1 MKTLHTLLIAAA
13 ILCAGCATQPA
24 AGPVA
29 ADGAPAIAG
38 DIAARLEQLP
48 QVEIDYDR
56 DLLDANQKEVLAKL
70 VEASKLLDEVFLLQV
85 STDNPAL
92 RQTLYE
98 HALDDPRY
106 RDAYE
111 YFRVMYGR
119 WDRLA
124 EGEPFV
130 APFGAEG
137 AKPKGAGFYPA
148 DITPEELE
156 EWTANDPA
164 AGEAVQNLFT
174 VIRRQNGAL
183 ISVPYSRAYRDHLV
197 PAAETLREAARL
209 TRNGSLRDYLNKRAD
224 ALLSD
229 DYYESDLAWMDLD
242 SDIEVVI
249 GPYEVYEDS
258 LNNYKAAFESFVTV
272 VDAGESQKLS
282 RYVSHLPRM
291 EQNLPI
297 PDEHKNPNRG
307 AESPI
312 KVVQEVFTAGDAR
325 AGVQTAAF
333 NLPND
338 ERVREAKGSKKVLL
352 KNVMEAKFEKT
363 GKPIALRLLEPEH
376 ARLVAFD
383 PFFNHVLFHELSHGL
398 GPGIIDGPDG
408 RPVEARLLLK
418 ETYSSIEETKADVAG
433 IWNVLYAMD
442 NDLLDSFGRE
452 DLFSSY
458 AGLMFRSMRFGLDS
472 AHGRANTIQWNWMR
486 EKGAIIREASGRY
499 RVNYDLMEEAV
510 ESLLHE
516 LLMIEA
522 TGDYQRSRRMLQ
534 TYGISNAEIEE
545 IIGSLEDLPVDIAP
559 VFTGAGE
566 QFTR

>member
-1 MKTLHTLLIAAA
+1 MKRFLTLLVAA
-13 ILCAGCATQPA
+13 IVPVLGCATHSTVQPTDQ
-24 AGPVA
+24 G
-29 ADGAPAIAG
+29 DAPAIAS
-38 DIAARLEQLP
+38 DIPDRLEQLP
-48 QVEIDYDR
+48 QVAIDYDR
-56 DLLDANQKEVLAKL
+56 SLLDDNQRAVLGQL
-70 VEASKLLDEVFLLQV
+70 IEASKLLDEVFLLQV
-85 STDNPAL
+85 SPDNLEL
-92 RQTLYE
+92 RQALYDR
-98 HALDDPRY
+98 ALEDPAY
-106 RDAYE
+106 RAAYE
-111 YFRVMYGR
+111 YFRIMYGR

-124 EGEPFV
+124 AGEPFIE
-130 APFGAEG
+130 PFGVEG
-137 AKPKGAGFYPA
+137 EKPKGAGFYPA

-156 EWTANDPA
+156 EWTTSSPDA
-164 AGEAVQNLFT
+164 ADAVQNLFT
-174 VIRRQNGAL
+174 VIRRENGEL
-183 ISVPYSRAYRDHLV
+183 RSVPYSTAYRAYLV
-197 PAAETLREAARL
+197 PAAAHLREAARL
-209 TRNGSLRDYLNKRAD
+209 TRNESLRNFLSKRAD

-249 GPYEVYEDS
+249 GPYEVYEDT

-272 VDAGESQKLS
+272 VDREESQKLS

-312 KVVQEVFTAGDAR
+312 KVVQVIFTAGDTR

-363 GKPIALRLLEPEH
+363 GHPIALRLLEPQH
-376 ARLVAFD
+376 AELVSFD

-398 GPGIIDGPDG
+398 GPGIITGPDG
-408 RPVEARLLLK
+408 QPVEARLLLK
-418 ETYSSIEETKADVAG
+418 DTYSAIEETKADVAG
-433 IWNVLYAMD
+433 IWNLLYAME
-442 NDLLDSFGRE
+442 NDLLDAFDRE
-452 DLFSSY
+452 ELFSSY

-472 AHGRANTIQWNWMR
+472 AHGRANAVQWNWMR
-486 EKGAIIREASGRY
+486 EKGAILREPSGRY
-499 RVNYDLMEEAV
+499 RVNYDLMENAV

-522 TGDYQRSRRMLQ
+522 TGDLERSRRVLNQ
-534 TYGISNAEIEE
+534 YGVTNAEIGQ
-545 IIGSLEDLPVDIAP
+545 IIESLEDLPVDIAP
-559 VFTGAGE
+559 VYTGAGE

>member
-1 MKTLHTLLIAAA
+1 MKTLSILMAA
-13 ILCAGCATQPA
+13 IFLGLAGCATSPSGAPPA
-24 AGPVA
+24 GGTGPQIA
-29 ADGAPAIAG
+29 ADV
-38 DIAARLEQLP
+38 DQRLEQLP
-48 QVEIDYDR
+48 QVSIDYDR
-56 DLLDANQKEVLAKL
+56 DLLDENQRAVVEKL
-70 VEASKLLDEVFLLQV
+70 VEASKFLDEVFLAQV
-85 STDNPAL
+85 SPENRAL
-92 RQTLYE
+92 RQELYE
-98 HALDDPRY
+98 LALDDPRY

-111 YFRVMYGR
+111 YFRMMYGR

-124 EGEPFV
+124 EGEPFI
-130 APFGAEG
+130 APFGPEG
-137 AKPKGAGFYPA
+137 AKPQGAGFYPR

-156 EWTANDPA
+156 EWIKNDPA
-164 AGEAVQNLFT
+164 AGDAVQNLFT
-174 VIRRQNGAL
+174 VIRRENGSL
-183 ISVPYSRAYRDHLV
+183 VSVPYSVAYRDYLY
-197 PAAETLREAARL
+197 PAAEKLREAAAI
-209 TRNGSLRDYLNKRAD
+209 TRNASLKDYLTKRAD
-224 ALLSD
+224 ALLTD
-229 DYYESDLAWMDLD
+229 DYYASDLAWMDLD

-272 VDAGESQKLS
+272 VDRDESRKLS

-297 PDEHKNPNRG
+297 PDEYKNPNRG

-312 KVVQEVFTAGDAR
+312 KVVQEIFTAGDTR

-363 GKPIALRLLEPEH
+363 GKPIALRLLEPQH
-376 ARLVAFD
+376 AELVSFD

-418 ETYSSIEETKADVAG
+418 ETYSAIEETKADVAG
-433 IWNVLYAMD
+433 IWNILYAMD

-452 DLFSSY
+452 ELFSSY

-472 AHGRANTIQWNWMR
+472 AHGRANAVQWNWMR
-486 EKGAIIREASGRY
+486 EKGAIIREPSGRY
-499 RVNYDLMEEAV
+499 RVNYDLMAEAV

-522 TGDYQRSRRMLQ
+522 TGDYSRSKQFLQR
-534 TYGISNAEIEE
+534 YGVATAESDQ
-545 IIGSLEDLPVDIAP
+545 IIAGLEDLPVDIAP

-566 QFTR
+566 QLTR